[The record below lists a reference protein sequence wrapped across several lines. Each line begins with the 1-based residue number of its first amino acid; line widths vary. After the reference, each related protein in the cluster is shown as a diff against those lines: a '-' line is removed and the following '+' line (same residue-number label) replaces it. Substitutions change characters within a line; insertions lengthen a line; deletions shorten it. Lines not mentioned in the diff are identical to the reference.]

1 MINDIQETKQ
11 KNRRA
16 VPLQTIIVVMVA
28 IGFVVTGDPEQAKL
42 YYDDSNAQYAIKEAI
57 EQVRKYSEDERIL
70 SQLDNAMQLR
80 ERLRHPCF
88 PRCPQI
94 STNGKKPWP
103 VMLMQ
108 PYLPVWASHRI
119 SAR

>member
-28 IGFVVTGDPEQAKL
+28 RGFVVTGDPEQAKL

-103 VMLMQ
+103 VMRMR
-108 PYLPVWASHRI
+108 PYLPVWDSRRI
-119 SAR
+119 SVR